1 MRFRAAIAFVLCLA
15 FVRLPAQQAT
25 WLSGAQS
32 IAPGIDYFTSS
43 DKTLV
48 DNSGPIAL
56 YLLELDPARVRL
68 TDTLARGEALGFDTV
83 NNIAVRHNAIAA
95 INGGYFNRAT
105 GEPVGV
111 LKVGGEL
118 ISDYPIIRGVVL
130 IK

>member
-1 MRFRAAIAFVLCLA
+1 MRARLSIVVALCLA
-15 FVRLPAQQAT
+15 FVRLPAQQAA

-32 IAPGIDYFTSS
+32 IAPGVDYFTSA

-48 DNSGPIAL
+48 DNMGPIAL

-68 TDTLARGEALGFDTV
+68 TDTLARGEALGVDTV
-83 NNIAVRHNAIAA
+83 NNIAARHNAVAA

-111 LKVGGEL
+111 LKVGGE
-118 ISDYPIIRGVVL
+118 
-130 IK
+130 